1 MGGLTT
7 SVASEPRGNTS
18 FFSFL
23 PGSVFPTIRYGAP
36 LRRHC
41 VVRWVGGV
49 GGVDGVDVDVD
60 VDELGVDEDDGFA
73 VE

>member
-1 MGGLTT
+1 
-7 SVASEPRGNTS
+7 
-18 FFSFL
+18 
-23 PGSVFPTIRYGAP
+23 
-36 LRRHC
+36 
-41 VVRWVGGV
+41 VRWVGGV